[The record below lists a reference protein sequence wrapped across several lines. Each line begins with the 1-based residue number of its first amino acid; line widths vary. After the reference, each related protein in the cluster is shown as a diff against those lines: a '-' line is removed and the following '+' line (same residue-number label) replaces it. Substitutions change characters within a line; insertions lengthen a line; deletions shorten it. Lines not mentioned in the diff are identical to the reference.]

1 MDKHMITRTP
11 EEVRNLLTA
20 ALRSGAYQQG
30 RMILKNHI
38 RGQDDTYCC
47 LGVLYDL
54 ARLDGGKEWRELG
67 GARPNDA
74 LPPQCFRE
82 FMKGHIPEFSALIR
96 WNDTGASF
104 DEIANRIEKFAKDK
118 K

>member
-1 MDKHMITRTP
+1 MITRSP
-11 EEVRNLLTA
+11 EEVRNLWIA
-20 ALRSGAYQQG
+20 ALRSGAYKQG
-30 RMILKNHI
+30 RMVLKDQI
-38 RGQDDTYCC
+38 RGQDANYCC

-54 ARLDGGKEWRELG
+54 AWLDGGKRWGEKG
-67 GARPNDA
+67 GALSIDA

-82 FMKGHIPEFSALIR
+82 FMKGHIPEFSALVR
-96 WNDTGASF
+96 WNDNGVSF

>member
-30 RMILKNHI
+30 RMVLVFEHK
-38 RGQDDTYCC
+38 GSAAYCC
-47 LGVLYDL
+47 LGVMYDL
-54 ARLDGGKEWRELG
+54 ARLDGGKDWRELG

-82 FMKGHIPEFSALIR
+82 FMKGHMPDFSTLVR
-96 WNDTGASF
+96 WNDSGVSF
-104 DEIANRIEKFAKDK
+104 EEIADRIEQFAKDK